1 MCKKNIANID
11 GRVLL
16 QTLPSESY
24 NYEATLAH
32 ARLYDNEFARVGISR
47 DRFCIKIP
55 STGPALNALKV
66 LSDEGIPTL
75 GTAMFGLQQ
84 AIACS
89 QAGAL
94 YVSPYFN
101 GQSPPSTSNGMRM
114 LILIRNSQSFVRI
127 LNRHYALTLRMIRP
141 STIPCL
147 RESSKSLRL
156 TSNCTARRARSSRW

>member
-1 MCKKNIANID
+1 MCKKNIANIN

-101 GQSPPSTSNGMRM
+101 GRPPYGILNGTRM
-114 LILIRNSQSFVRI
+114 TMLTRNSQSSEHTS
-127 LNRHYALTLRMIRP
+127 NPNYAPTSRMIRQN
-141 STIPCL
+141 TTPCL
-147 RESSKSLRL
+147 R
-156 TSNCTARRARSSRW
+156 AFSR